1 MLKKNWAVGV
11 KKNIMLAGPIPINS
25 NPLMYIKR
33 GTSVINPAKNKYKDN
48 VGLSN
53 PKTFVL
59 LKTREL
65 NKIIIRGT
73 NRDIRKDI
81 KSRFVLI
88 KIEKL
93 SIDIKFPTKILV
105 SKFWL
110 GKNNRPK
117 IKPSVIE

>member
-1 MLKKNWAVGV
+1 MIFFLTPPAQFFLSIFYLGQPLEIEKLISFLFIWIAVIIYL
-11 KKNIMLAGPIPINS
+11 N
-25 NPLMYIKR
+25 
-33 GTSVINPAKNKYKDN
+33 
-48 VGLSN
+48 
-53 PKTFVL
+53 
-59 LKTREL
+59 EL
-65 NKIIIRGT
+65 RKEWNKIIIRGT

-117 IKPSVIE
+117 IKPRIIE